1 MQLIVYIE
9 LFYNVIDFIGCSNK
23 NMLLSLQWIKQTTS
37 FIC

>member
-23 NMLLSLQWIKQTTS
+23 NTLLSLQ
-37 FIC
+37 

>member
-23 NMLLSLQWIKQTTS
+23 NLLLSLQ
-37 FIC
+37 